1 MMMGNTRDERMMRL
15 ALEAAGQAAQRGEV
29 PVGAVVARDDEV
41 LAVCGNTREQNFD
54 PAGHAEINA
63 LREAARKTGDWRL
76 TGCTLYVTL
85 EPCPMCAG
93 ALSQARISRVVFGA
107 YDEAGGCCGSVY
119 RIPEDPAFTW
129 YTPCEGGCLRAECE
143 ALWQD
148 TFASQRLGKT

>member
-1 MMMGNTRDERMMRL
+1 MMRL

-148 TFASQRLGKT
+148 TFASQRLGKM